1 MAARNNAFTLLE
13 LMLATVLSVML
24 MVGVMGVV
32 GQIRHSAAIGPS
44 TSQSS
49 ALDEALDAWVRLL
62 REDLNQTTQ
71 PVTSKSN
78 ELALIALGGLDAG
91 RLERTHRPACIVYRL
106 ASIGGRSWLVRSQ
119 TLLDVPA
126 DHAVQ
131 HDLICCGVIRFE
143 LIRSVADVPTQPEA
157 AEPGIVW
164 RLRAWTATQETPSF
178 DRILAVERA
187 GGA

>member
-1 MAARNNAFTLLE
+1 MTRSGDCAPESYGSSSLPRRSCRWLNRCLPSNWYYRNQSVLRKAGAMAARNNAFTLLE

-106 ASIGGRSWLVRSQ
+106 ASIGGRSWLVRS
-119 TLLDVPA
+119 
-126 DHAVQ
+126 
-131 HDLICCGVIRFE
+131 
-143 LIRSVADVPTQPEA
+143 
-157 AEPGIVW
+157 
-164 RLRAWTATQETPSF
+164 
-178 DRILAVERA
+178 
-187 GGA
+187 